1 MGHLGIFDELEIS
14 KIDFAKTLLRVN
26 YGSIEELA
34 SSIASK
40 GLLQPIVVRVV
51 LSRYEVIAGNRRL
64 SACRLLKWRKIPCH
78 IVELDDRESF
88 EVSLIENV
96 QHKTLNPIEEATA
109 FKKYVEN
116 FGWGGISELARRI
129 GKSQEYVTRRIQL
142 LQLPGKVQ
150 DKVMRRRISPSIAQE
165 LLNVDSKTAEK
176 FAEMIENKAL
186 KRNEVRQIVKSIKK
200 EYPHGFDGEGDS
212 YPAYGELAT
221 IIDGALRKC
230 IAILKSTLVRIDEII
245 GEVDEDWITKEMLMQ
260 YRLIIHGDIDTFMRL
275 RKKLRRKMR
284 PTYHSR
290 IETDDNKT
298 EYNKM
303 EDNASNNNLERND
316 TPLYMYKCVW
326 Q

>member
-14 KIDFAKTLLRVN
+14 KIDFAKNALRVN

-34 SSIASK
+34 SSIVAK
-40 GLLQPIVVRVV
+40 GLLQPIVVRV
-51 LSRYEVIAGNRRL
+51 LDGKYEVIAGNRRL
-64 SACRLLKWRKIPCH
+64 TACRLLKWRKIPCH
-78 IVELDDRESF
+78 IVELDDKESF

-116 FGWGGISELARRI
+116 LGWGGISELAGRI

-200 EYPHGFDGEGDS
+200 EYPDGLDRETDS
-212 YPAYGELAT
+212 YSTYGELVP

-275 RKKLRRKMR
+275 RKKLRKKMR
-284 PTYHSR
+284 PTYYSR
-290 IETDDNKT
+290 T
-298 EYNKM
+298 EAADKRTK
-303 EDNASNNNLERND
+303 DSNMDGDAND
-316 TPLYMYKCVW
+316 KNSEHKDTSLYMYKCVW
-326 Q
+326 